1 MRTLKLITL
10 ILITFIYSEEL
21 HSEDNVL
28 ELTDDTF
35 LSAVKKYDTLMVLF
49 YAPWCEHCRNF
60 LPEYSKAA
68 EVLKKE
74 NIILAKVDATINKKL
89 SEKYNIKGFPTTILL
104 IEDSII
110 EYNGRRNSDYLIKWM
125 RKRTGPASKELKSIS
140 EIKKFIKKN
149 EISIIYF
156 GTNEKEI
163 KEYDKVAR
171 NDEENEYGIVK
182 DSSLIKEF
190 EVKESS
196 VIIYKE
202 YEDQVELTQDLTA
215 NNIKDFI
222 IKRTPPKIMKFNEK
236 ASQLIFGQNKPALF
250 LYVDP
255 NYKHYHSLKKLFQ
268 NIAEQV
274 KDKLQVIITGVKEG
288 LETKLAEYIGVS
300 ENELPCV
307 KIADTRNMIKK
318 YNMEGEINEK
328 NVLKFVKDWENDD
341 LEVVY
346 KSEEEPK
353 SNKGNV
359 YKLVGKT
366 FKRDVINTKKDVLV
380 KFYAPWCSHC
390 KSFAKTYNELAKK
403 LKNNENIVIAEI
415 DATANEVEGEIIN
428 SFPTL
433 KLYPGGEKSQP
444 ILYEGERNLNDMM
457 DFIKKY
463 SNNDIEID
471 EKENIKKE
479 KVKEKKNEKEEKEK
493 IKNKKDNDEKDEKD
507 EKEKIKDKKD
517 NDDKNDKYEDL

>member
-10 ILITFIYSEEL
+10 ILITFISSEEL
-21 HSEDNVL
+21 QSEDNVL
-28 ELTDDTF
+28 VLTDDTF

-74 NIILAKVDATINKKL
+74 DIILAKVDATSNKKL

-104 IEDSII
+104 IDDSII
-110 EYNGRRNSDYLIKWM
+110 EYNGRRKSQNIIQWM
-125 RKRTGPASKELKSIS
+125 RKKKGPASKELKSIS
-140 EIKKFIKKN
+140 EIKKFIKNN
-149 EISIIYF
+149 EISIIYY
-156 GTNEKEI
+156 GTNQKEI
-163 KEYDKVAR
+163 KEYNKVAR

-182 DSSLIKEF
+182 DSSVIKEF
-190 EVKESS
+190 EVKEST
-196 VIIYKE
+196 VVIYKE

-222 IKRTPPKIMKFNEK
+222 IKRSPPKIMKFNEK

-255 NYKHYHSLKKLFQ
+255 NYKHYNSLKKLFQ
-268 NIAEQV
+268 NIADQI
-274 KDKLQVIITGVKEG
+274 KDKLQVVITGVKDG

-307 KIADTRNMIKK
+307 KIADTRNVIKK

-328 NVLKFVKDWENDD
+328 NVLKFVKDWENND
-341 LEVVY
+341 LEIVY

-353 SNKGNV
+353 NNNRNV

-366 FKRDVINTKKDVLV
+366 FKRDVINTKKDVFV

-390 KSFAKTYNELAKK
+390 KTFMKVYNELGKK
-403 LKNNENIVIAEI
+403 LKDSENIVIAEI
-415 DATANEVEGEIIN
+415 DATANEIEGENIK

-433 KLYPGGEKSQP
+433 KLYPGGKKSNP
-444 ILYEGERNLNDMM
+444 IEYEGERNLNDMLE
-457 DFIKKY
+457 FIKKY
-463 SNNDIEID
+463 STNDID
-471 EKENIKKE
+471 VKENIKKE
-479 KVKEKKNEKEEKEK
+479 KVKDD
-493 IKNKKDNDEKDEKD
+493 KDKD
-507 EKEKIKDKKD
+507 KEKIKDKKD
-517 NDDKNDKYEDL
+517 NDDKKEKDVKNEKNDKYEDL